1 METFNVWD
9 KVSVTLDDGKKY
21 AGMILSY
28 DDDADPVIYAVS
40 IIQTQVVVFGTQSDL
55 TITAIS

>member
-9 KVSVTLDDGKKY
+9 KVSVTLDDGKTY

-28 DDDADPVIYAVS
+28 DGGENPTVYAVS

-55 TITAIS
+55 AITAI